1 MEDVILSQIAGNPRY
16 PSLEEILGAIADW
29 INRYREAY
37 AARSELVN
45 CGADEVAR
53 IAHDL
58 SISSNELATLAAKD
72 ANSADLLQK
81 MLVALGVDPKN
92 FACDDPAALRD
103 LQRLCVNCR
112 QKQRC
117 AHEFDVG
124 TAAEN
129 YREFCPNSYTLDALF
144 RTTD

>member
-1 MEDVILSQIAGNPRY
+1 MSQIVGNSRY
-16 PSLEEILGAIADW
+16 LSLEEILGAIADW
-29 INRYREAY
+29 INKYREAY
-37 AARSELVN
+37 AARGELAN
-45 CGADEVAR
+45 CGADEIAR

-58 SISSNELATLAAKD
+58 GISSEELATLATKD
-72 ANSADLLQK
+72 ANDLLQK

-92 FACDDPAALRD
+92 FACEEPAALHD

-144 RTTD
+144 PILQ

>member
-1 MEDVILSQIAGNPRY
+1 VEDVILSQIAGNPRY

-58 SISSNELATLAAKD
+58 GISSNELATLAAKD

-103 LQRLCVNCR
+103 LQRL
-112 QKQRC
+112 
-117 AHEFDVG
+117 A
-124 TAAEN
+124 
-129 YREFCPNSYTLDALF
+129 
-144 RTTD
+144 

>member
-1 MEDVILSQIAGNPRY
+1 LSQIVGNSRY
-16 PSLEEILGAIADW
+16 LSLEEILGAIADW
-29 INRYREAY
+29 INKYREAY
-37 AARSELVN
+37 AARGELAN
-45 CGADEVAR
+45 CGADEIAR

-58 SISSNELATLAAKD
+58 GISSEELATLATKD
-72 ANSADLLQK
+72 ANDLLQK

-92 FACDDPAALRD
+92 FACEEPAALHD

-144 RTTD
+144 PILQ

>member
-1 MEDVILSQIAGNPRY
+1 
-16 PSLEEILGAIADW
+16 
-29 INRYREAY
+29 
-37 AARSELVN
+37 LVN

-58 SISSNELATLAAKD
+58 GISSNELATLAAKD

-129 YREFCPNSYTLDALF
+129 YREFCPNSQPMTNRFMRLF
-144 RTTD
+144 CCIGANETHGICLSKADTSHQ